1 VPNEIPK
8 LTPEQLQAAR
18 KAATVARQERAALK
32 DDIRSGKLSIS
43 QALAIAAESEVLSR
57 VRVLDLVKTQPRI
70 GDKRALEVLKRLG
83 IAENRR
89 IRGLGKHQ
97 LDALIAEFH

>member
-1 VPNEIPK
+1 MPNEIPK

-18 KAATVARQERAALK
+18 QAATVARQERAALK

-43 QALAIAAESEVLSR
+43 QALAKAAKSEVLSR

>member
-1 VPNEIPK
+1 MPNEIPK

-18 KAATVARQERAALK
+18 QAATKARQERAAMK
-32 DDIRSGKLSIS
+32 DAVRSGELSVS
-43 QALAIAAESEVLSR
+43 QALAKAAGNEILSR
-57 VRVLDLVKTQPRI
+57 IRVLDLVKTQPRI
-70 GDKRALEVLKRLG
+70 GDKRALDVLHRLG

>member
-18 KAATVARQERAALK
+18 QAATVARQERAALK

-43 QALAIAAESEVLSR
+43 QALAKAAKSEVLSR